1 MFFKVCHK
9 TERNLIQTSLQY
21 ASPDREYTVRG
32 PRFLLASYLH
42 GSTTP
47 MPSAC
52 IGSLY
57 LFQRQKKDL
66 ERCKKGEVIAESEG
80 VHGEAEKD
88 DSKKRGSLSL
98 YSP

>member
-1 MFFKVCHK
+1 
-9 TERNLIQTSLQY
+9 
-21 ASPDREYTVRG
+21 
-32 PRFLLASYLH
+32 
-42 GSTTP
+42 